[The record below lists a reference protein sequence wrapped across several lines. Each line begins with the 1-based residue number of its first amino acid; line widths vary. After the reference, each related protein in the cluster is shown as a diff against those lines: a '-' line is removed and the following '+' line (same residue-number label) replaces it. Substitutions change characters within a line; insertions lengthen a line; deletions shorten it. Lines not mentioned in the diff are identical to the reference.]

1 MIIVNKLK
9 VKAVLSVIYYYYAG
23 RIFTKRYG
31 NQTIGTYLSHVEGEY
46 L

>member
-9 VKAVLSVIYYYYAG
+9 VKAVLSVIYYYAG
-23 RIFTKRYG
+23 HIFTKRYR